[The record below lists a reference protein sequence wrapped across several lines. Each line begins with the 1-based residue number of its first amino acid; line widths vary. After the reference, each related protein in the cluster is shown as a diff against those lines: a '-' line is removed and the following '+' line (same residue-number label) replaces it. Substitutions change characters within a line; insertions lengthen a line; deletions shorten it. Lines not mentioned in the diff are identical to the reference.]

1 MVIGSYQTDSG
12 YFVILQKCKQTVSIS
27 REKMSVHHKIRKLIR
42 RTLLHTLKEWDAV
55 ATRDKTLKN
64 MLSHSEGRLRGL
76 QLTDLRLDPS
86 HFRPVDNDF
95 ELHLRHDYST
105 VSTARA
111 FRKGQLIELSL
122 SDAFDNKEEWTK
134 VNGIISEVK
143 GQSIYLQA
151 SNLGNNFLLQNL
163 RQKSECTVNLSQRS
177 TKPIIETSAKALK
190 NLKLN
195 RLNYHVAKSIVDPD
209 FDTEP
214 QELKNQPIFMQED
227 FLDQDKIQAVKLCCE
242 CHPLTIIHG
251 PPGTG
256 KTTGL
261 AAVILS
267 ALANGSRVL
276 AVAPSHAAVDALT
289 MALLKQWDQ
298 EILKLPKSKL
308 IRVGN
313 ALRLRD
319 DNVLPYLPKLH
330 QSQNLLEEL
339 QDVWK
344 SLLTSDKGAKKMLI
358 KEESELLKKAQKSRR
373 TEMFD
378 QVKHSQVVTS
388 TCLTALAWPRDILQS
403 FDIICI
409 DEAAFA
415 PDWLTLPLI
424 LSGVPR
430 IILSGDH
437 CQLPPVVTFQ
447 PSITSLMERCIHKV
461 PTSTLTQQFRSNQV
475 ISNWSSSYFYQG
487 QLKAHESVKNI
498 NLNEL
503 VETPSK
509 SLEQSL
515 LFIDTSYLNYFE
527 DQCQGDFEGSYS
539 NVNEAYIV
547 EEIVNE
553 YVDKGVHPEDI
564 GIITPYWSQ
573 VALLRDLLI
582 DLPITISTVDGF
594 QGCEKELIII
604 SFVRSNLEQKV
615 GFLEEV
621 RRINVSITR
630 AKRCCIVIGDISTL
644 SVDLGLK
651 SFIDYCLTENVVIKA
666 DDYIEQSLP

>member
-1 MVIGSYQTDSG
+1 
-12 YFVILQKCKQTVSIS
+12 
-27 REKMSVHHKIRKLIR
+27 MSVHEKITKLIK

-55 ATRDKTLKN
+55 ATRDNSLKN
-64 MLSHSEGRLRGL
+64 ILSHDEGRLRGL
-76 QLTDLRLDPS
+76 KLTNLRLDPS
-86 HFRPVDNDF
+86 HFKPVENDF
-95 ELHLRHDYST
+95 ELHLTHDYST

-122 SDAFDNKEEWTK
+122 ADTIDKEEWTK

-143 GQSIYLQA
+143 GQSIYLQT
-151 SNLGNNFLLQNL
+151 SQLGNNFLLHNL
-163 RQKSECTVNLSQRS
+163 RSKNAKCTVNLSQRS

-195 RLNYHVAKSIVDPD
+195 RFNYDVSKSIVDPD
-209 FDTEP
+209 HHHPDKYSKE
-214 QELKNQPIFMQED
+214 ELKCEPIFMQED
-227 FLDQDKIQAVKLCCE
+227 FLDQDKIQAVNLCCE

-267 ALANGSRVL
+267 ALANGSRIL

-289 MALLKQWDQ
+289 MALLKQWNEDV
-298 EILKLPKSKL
+298 LKLPKSKL
-308 IRVGN
+308 IRIGN
-313 ALRLRD
+313 PLRLRD

-330 QSQNLLEEL
+330 IQSKGLLEEL
-339 QDVWK
+339 QEVWR
-344 SLLTSDKGAKKMLI
+344 SLINSDKGAQKMLI
-358 KEESELLKKAQKSRR
+358 KEESELLWKAQKSRR
-373 TEMFD
+373 SEMFS
-378 QVKHSQVVTS
+378 QIKHSSVVTS
-388 TCLTALAWPRDILQS
+388 TCLTALAWKKDILRN

-415 PDWLTLPLI
+415 PDWLTLPLV

-437 CQLPPVVTFQ
+437 FQLPPVVTFQ

-461 PTSTLTQQFRSNQV
+461 PTTTLTQQFRSNEI
-475 ISNWSSSYFYQG
+475 ISNWSSNYFYQG
-487 QLKAHESVKNI
+487 QLKAHTNVKDT
-498 NLNEL
+498 NLNDL
-503 VETPSK
+503 VENPIEI
-509 SLEQSL
+509 LRQSL
-515 LFIDTSYLNYFE
+515 VFIDTSNSNYFE
-527 DQCQGDFEGSYS
+527 DCKGEFEGSYS
-539 NVNEAYIV
+539 NINEAYIV
-547 EEIVNE
+547 EDIVKV
-553 YVDKGVHPEDI
+553 YVSKGINPEDI
-564 GIITPYWSQ
+564 GIISPYWSQ

-582 DLPITISTVDGF
+582 DLPLTISTVDGF

-604 SFVRSNLEQKV
+604 SFVRSNLEQRV

-621 RRINVSITR
+621 RRINVSVTR

-644 SVDLGLK
+644 SVDPGLK
-651 SFIDYCLTENVVIKA
+651 SFIDYCAKKNVVINA
-666 DDYIEQSLP
+666 DDYVEQSLIV

>member
-1 MVIGSYQTDSG
+1 
-12 YFVILQKCKQTVSIS
+12 
-27 REKMSVHHKIRKLIR
+27 MSVHEKITKLIK

-55 ATRDKTLKN
+55 ATRDNSLKN
-64 MLSHSEGRLRGL
+64 ILSHDEGRLRGL
-76 QLTDLRLDPS
+76 KLTNLRLDPS
-86 HFRPVDNDF
+86 HFKPVENDF
-95 ELHLRHDYST
+95 ELHLTHDYST

-122 SDAFDNKEEWTK
+122 ADTIDKEEWTK

-143 GQSIYLQA
+143 GQSIYLQT
-151 SNLGNNFLLQNL
+151 SQLGNNFLLHNL
-163 RQKSECTVNLSQRS
+163 RSKNAKCTVNLSQRS

-195 RLNYHVAKSIVDPD
+195 RFNYHVSKSIVDPD
-209 FDTEP
+209 HHHPDKYSKE
-214 QELKNQPIFMQED
+214 ELKCEPIFMQED
-227 FLDQDKIQAVKLCCE
+227 FLDQDKIQAVNLCCE

-267 ALANGSRVL
+267 ALANGSRIL

-289 MALLKQWDQ
+289 MALLKQWNEDV
-298 EILKLPKSKL
+298 LKLPKSKL
-308 IRVGN
+308 IRIGN
-313 ALRLRD
+313 PLRLRD

-330 QSQNLLEEL
+330 IQSKGLLEEL
-339 QDVWK
+339 QEVWR
-344 SLLTSDKGAKKMLI
+344 SLINSDKGAQKMLI
-358 KEESELLKKAQKSRR
+358 KEESELLWKAQKSRR
-373 TEMFD
+373 SEMFS
-378 QVKHSQVVTS
+378 QIKHSSVVTS
-388 TCLTALAWPRDILQS
+388 TCLTALAWKKDILRN

-415 PDWLTLPLI
+415 PDWLTLPLV

-437 CQLPPVVTFQ
+437 FQLPPVVTFQ

-461 PTSTLTQQFRSNQV
+461 PTTTLTQQFRSNEI
-475 ISNWSSSYFYQG
+475 ISNWSSNYFYQG
-487 QLKAHESVKNI
+487 QLKAHTNVKDT
-498 NLNEL
+498 NLNDL
-503 VETPSK
+503 VENPIEI
-509 SLEQSL
+509 LRQSL
-515 LFIDTSYLNYFE
+515 VFIDTSNSNYFE
-527 DQCQGDFEGSYS
+527 DCKGEFEGSYS
-539 NVNEAYIV
+539 NINEAYIV
-547 EEIVNE
+547 EDIVKV
-553 YVDKGVHPEDI
+553 YVAKGINPEDI
-564 GIITPYWSQ
+564 GIISPYWSQ

-582 DLPITISTVDGF
+582 DLPLTISTVDGF

-604 SFVRSNLEQKV
+604 SFVRSNLEQRV

-621 RRINVSITR
+621 RRINVSVTR

-644 SVDLGLK
+644 SVDPGLK
-651 SFIDYCLTENVVIKA
+651 SFIDYCAKKNVVINA
-666 DDYIEQSLP
+666 DDYVEQSLIV

>member
-1 MVIGSYQTDSG
+1 
-12 YFVILQKCKQTVSIS
+12 
-27 REKMSVHHKIRKLIR
+27 MSVHEKITKLIK

-55 ATRDKTLKN
+55 ATRDNSLKN
-64 MLSHSEGRLRGL
+64 ILSHDEGRLRGL
-76 QLTDLRLDPS
+76 KLTNLRLDPS
-86 HFRPVDNDF
+86 HFKPVENDF
-95 ELHLRHDYST
+95 ELHLTHDYST

-122 SDAFDNKEEWTK
+122 ADTSDKEEWTK

-143 GQSIYLQA
+143 GQSIYLQT
-151 SNLGNNFLLQNL
+151 SQLGNNFLLHNL
-163 RQKSECTVNLSQRS
+163 RSKNASIVNLSQRS

-195 RLNYHVAKSIVDPD
+195 RFNYDVSKSIVDPD
-209 FDTEP
+209 NYTKE
-214 QELKNQPIFMQED
+214 ELKCQPIFMQED
-227 FLDQDKIQAVKLCCE
+227 FLDQDKIQAVNLCCE

-267 ALANGSRVL
+267 ALANGSRIL

-289 MALLKQWDQ
+289 MALLKQWNEDV
-298 EILKLPKSKL
+298 LKLPKSKL
-308 IRVGN
+308 IRIGN
-313 ALRLRD
+313 PLRLRD

-330 QSQNLLEEL
+330 IQSKGLLEEL
-339 QDVWK
+339 QEVWR
-344 SLLTSDKGAKKMLI
+344 SLINSDKGAQKMLI
-358 KEESELLKKAQKSRR
+358 KEESELLWKAQKSRR
-373 TEMFD
+373 SEMFS
-378 QVKHSQVVTS
+378 QIKHSCVVTS
-388 TCLTALAWPRDILQS
+388 TCLTALAWKKDILKS

-415 PDWLTLPLI
+415 PDWLTLPLV

-437 CQLPPVVTFQ
+437 FQLPPVVTFQ

-461 PTSTLTQQFRSNQV
+461 PTTTLTQQFRSNEI
-475 ISNWSSSYFYQG
+475 ISNWSSNYFYQG
-487 QLKAHESVKNI
+487 QLKAHTNVKDT
-498 NLNEL
+498 NLNDL
-503 VETPSK
+503 VEKPIEM
-509 SLEQSL
+509 LGQSL
-515 LFIDTSYLNYFE
+515 VFIDTSNSNYFE
-527 DQCQGDFEGSYS
+527 DCKGEFEGSYS
-539 NVNEAYIV
+539 NINEAYIV
-547 EEIVNE
+547 EDIVKV
-553 YVDKGVHPEDI
+553 YVAKGINPEDI
-564 GIITPYWSQ
+564 GIISPYWSQ

-582 DLPITISTVDGF
+582 DLPLTISTVDGF

-604 SFVRSNLEQKV
+604 SFVRSNLEQRV

-644 SVDLGLK
+644 SVDPGLK
-651 SFIDYCLTENVVIKA
+651 SFIDYCAKKNVVINA
-666 DDYIEQSLP
+666 DDYVEQSLIV

>member
-1 MVIGSYQTDSG
+1 
-12 YFVILQKCKQTVSIS
+12 
-27 REKMSVHHKIRKLIR
+27 MSVHEKITKLIK

-55 ATRDKTLKN
+55 ASRDNSLKN
-64 MLSHSEGRLRGL
+64 ILSHDEGRLRGL
-76 QLTDLRLDPS
+76 KLTNLRLDPS
-86 HFRPVDNDF
+86 HFKPVENDF
-95 ELHLRHDYST
+95 ELHLTHDYST

-122 SDAFDNKEEWTK
+122 VDTIDKEEWTK

-143 GQSIYLQA
+143 GQSIYLQT
-151 SNLGNNFLLQNL
+151 SQLGNNFLLHNL
-163 RQKSECTVNLSQRS
+163 RSKNDKCTVNLSQRS

-195 RLNYHVAKSIVDPD
+195 RFNYDVSKSIVDPD
-209 FDTEP
+209 HHHPDKYSKE
-214 QELKNQPIFMQED
+214 ELKCEPIFMQED
-227 FLDQDKIQAVKLCCE
+227 FLDQDKIQAVNLCCE

-267 ALANGSRVL
+267 ALANGSRIL

-289 MALLKQWDQ
+289 MALLKQWNEDV
-298 EILKLPKSKL
+298 LKLPKSKL
-308 IRVGN
+308 IRIGN
-313 ALRLRD
+313 PLRLRD

-330 QSQNLLEEL
+330 IQSKGLLEEL
-339 QDVWK
+339 QEVWR
-344 SLLTSDKGAKKMLI
+344 SLINSDKGAQKMLI
-358 KEESELLKKAQKSRR
+358 KEESELLWKAQKSRR
-373 TEMFD
+373 SEMFS
-378 QVKHSQVVTS
+378 QIKHSSVVTS
-388 TCLTALAWPRDILQS
+388 TCLTALAWKKDILRN

-415 PDWLTLPLI
+415 PDWLTLPLV

-437 CQLPPVVTFQ
+437 FQLPPVVTFQ

-461 PTSTLTQQFRSNQV
+461 PTTTLTQQFRSNEI
-475 ISNWSSSYFYQG
+475 ISNWSSNYFYQG
-487 QLKAHESVKNI
+487 QLKAHTNVKDT
-498 NLNEL
+498 NLNDL
-503 VETPSK
+503 VENPIEI
-509 SLEQSL
+509 LRQSL
-515 LFIDTSYLNYFE
+515 VFIDTSNSNYFE
-527 DQCQGDFEGSYS
+527 DCKGEFEGSYS
-539 NVNEAYIV
+539 NINEAYIV
-547 EEIVNE
+547 EDIVKV
-553 YVDKGVHPEDI
+553 YVSKGINPEDI
-564 GIITPYWSQ
+564 GIISPYWSQ

-582 DLPITISTVDGF
+582 DLPLTISTVDGF

-604 SFVRSNLEQKV
+604 SFVRSNLEQRV

-621 RRINVSITR
+621 RRINVSVTR

-644 SVDLGLK
+644 SVDPGLK
-651 SFIDYCLTENVVIKA
+651 SFIDYCAKKNVVINA
-666 DDYIEQSLP
+666 DDYVEQSLIV